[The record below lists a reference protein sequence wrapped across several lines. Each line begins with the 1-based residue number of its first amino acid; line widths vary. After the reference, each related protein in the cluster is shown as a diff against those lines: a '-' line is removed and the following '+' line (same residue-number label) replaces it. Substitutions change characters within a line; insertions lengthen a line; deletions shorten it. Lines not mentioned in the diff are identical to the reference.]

1 MSVLA
6 PSVVIG
12 DAASDP
18 EGTVPLRAGTLVY
31 TRRRLG
37 ALFAWLLWGDFAWQ
51 LKERAAVPVA
61 QLMLKQFGASDF
73 LLSLLVGSLPAAL
86 GMVVGPAVGVR
97 SDRYR
102 GRRGRRIPFLLFSTP
117 FVVAGMVGLAFAP
130 QLGAALD
137 TLLGAGSPGPVVCR
151 LIAFGA
157 AWSLFEIFTIIANA
171 VFGGLIND
179 VVPASL
185 IGRFFG
191 LFRAVSLVAG
201 VVFNY
206 WLIGHA
212 EENFQIIF
220 LGIALLYGAGFTLM
234 CLAVKEGEYPPPPPR
249 AAGGRFAALA
259 AYLRECFANRFYLW
273 VFIALMLGNLA
284 GGPVNSFS
292 VLYAKSIGMDM
303 IAYGRLLVAT
313 YVVSFILSF
322 GLGWLADRFHPLRV
336 GMAALALYAAV
347 MLWGGFAATDAT
359 RFAIAFVAHGILI
372 GAFFTGTASLGQR
385 LFPASKFA
393 QFASASGIVS
403 AFGYMVLPPA
413 IGLALDRTGH
423 VYRHTFTAS
432 GVLAVLGLAAF
443 VMVYR
448 QFRVRE
454 AADAIRADQRLSSQS

>member
-1 MSVLA
+1 MSTLA
-6 PSVVIG
+6 PPPVAPGGVSAPVAG
-12 DAASDP
+12 A
-18 EGTVPLRAGTLVY
+18 PLRAGTLVY
-31 TRRRLG
+31 NRRSLGRLFG
-37 ALFAWLLWGDFAWQ
+37 WLLWGDFAWQ
-51 LKERAAVPVA
+51 IKERAAVPVA

-73 LLSLLVGSLPAAL
+73 LLSLLVGSLPAGL
-86 GMVVGPAVGVR
+86 GMIVGPAVGVR
-97 SDRYR
+97 SDRHR

-117 FVVAGMVGLAFAP
+117 FVVAGMIGLAFAP

-137 TLLGAGSPGPVVCR
+137 AVLGASSPGTAVCR
-151 LIAFGA
+151 LIAFAA
-157 AWSLFEIFTIIANA
+157 AWSLFEIFTLIANA

-234 CLAVKEGEYPPPPPR
+234 CLAVREGEYPPPPPR
-249 AAGGRFAALA
+249 ADGGRFSALA
-259 AYLRECFANRFYLW
+259 SYLRECFANRFYLW

-303 IAYGRLLVAT
+303 TAYGKLLVAT
-313 YVVSFILSF
+313 YVASFTLSF
-322 GLGWLADRFHPLRV
+322 GIGWLADRFHPLRV
-336 GMAALALYAAV
+336 GMVALALYAGV
-347 MLWGGFAATDAT
+347 MVWGGIAATDTT
-359 RFAIAFVAHGILI
+359 RFAVAFIAHGILA
-372 GAFFTGTASLGQR
+372 GAFLTGTASLGQR
-385 LFPASKFA
+385 LFPALKFA
-393 QFASASGIVS
+393 QFASAAGVVS

-413 IGLALDRTGH
+413 IGLALDHTGH

-432 GVLAVLGLAAF
+432 GVLAALALAAF

-448 QFRVRE
+448 QFRLLSP
-454 AADAIRADQRLSSQS
+454 DQ

>member
-1 MSVLA
+1 MSTLTPPPVA
-6 PSVVIG
+6 PGGVSAP
-12 DAASDP
+12 AA
-18 EGTVPLRAGTLVY
+18 VAPLQAGTLVY
-31 TRRRLG
+31 TRRSLGRLFG
-37 ALFAWLLWGDFAWQ
+37 WLLWGDFAWQ
-51 LKERAAVPVA
+51 IKERAAVPVA

-73 LLSLLVGSLPAAL
+73 VLSLLVGSLPAAL
-86 GMVVGPAVGVR
+86 GMIVGPAVGVR
-97 SDRYR
+97 SDRHR

-117 FVVAGMVGLAFAP
+117 FVVAGMIGLAFAP

-137 TLLGAGSPGPVVCR
+137 SVLGASSPGTDVCR
-151 LIAFGA
+151 LIAFAA

-191 LFRAVSLVAG
+191 MFRAVSLVAG

-234 CLAVKEGEYPPPPPR
+234 CLAVKEGGYPPPPPR
-249 AAGGRFAALA
+249 TDGGRFAGLTT
-259 AYLRECFANRFYLW
+259 YLRECFTNRFYLW
-273 VFIALMLGNLA
+273 LFVALMLGNLA

-303 IAYGRLLVAT
+303 SAYGKLLVAT
-313 YVVSFILSF
+313 YVASFTLSF
-322 GLGWLADRFHPLRV
+322 GIGWLADRFHPLRV
-336 GMAALALYAAV
+336 GMVALGLYAGV
-347 MLWGGFAATDAT
+347 MVWGGIAATDTT
-359 RFAIAFVAHGILI
+359 RFAVAFIAHGILT
-372 GAFFTGTASLGQR
+372 GAFLTGTASLGQR
-385 LFPASKFA
+385 LFPALKFA
-393 QFASASGIVS
+393 QFASAAGVVS
-403 AFGYMVLPPA
+403 AVGYMVLPPA
-413 IGLALDRTGH
+413 IGLALDHTGH

-432 GVLAVLGLAAF
+432 GVLAALALAAF

-448 QFRVRE
+448 QFRLRE
-454 AADAIRADQRLSSQS
+454 AAAVRAE